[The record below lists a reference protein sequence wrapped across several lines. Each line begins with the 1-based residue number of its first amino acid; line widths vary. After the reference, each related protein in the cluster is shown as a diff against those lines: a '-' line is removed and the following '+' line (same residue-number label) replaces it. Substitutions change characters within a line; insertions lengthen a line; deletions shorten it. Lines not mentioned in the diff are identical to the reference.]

1 MARTRAEYDVIRA
14 ANRGALGLAGLP
26 RIRVAGLGADI
37 GVLGAAVQG
46 VNVNTS
52 FPDTD
57 LTWIPG
63 QDAPAE
69 GMQPGASDWI
79 MRHVIRPQGAI
90 ITPAGPIAWN
100 PYENDADYSGIAKI
114 LAALLGAG
122 IAFGTAWLIIRA
134 LWPTRR
140 LGGAR

>member
-1 MARTRAEYDVIRA
+1 MARTRAEYDAIRA
-14 ANRGALGLAGLP
+14 ANRGALGLAGIP

-46 VNVNTS
+46 VNVKTS

-57 LTWIPG
+57 LTWVPG
-63 QDAPAE
+63 QDQPAE
-69 GMQPGASDWI
+69 GAQSGASDWI
-79 MRHVIRPQGAI
+79 LRHVIRPQGAI
-90 ITPAGPIAWN
+90 LTPAGPVTWN
-100 PYENDADYSGIAKI
+100 PYAADADYSGIAKI
-114 LAALLGAG
+114 IAILLGAG
-122 IAFGTAWLIIRA
+122 FTFAVAWAIVRA